1 MTGAALLAL
10 LRRFWPAIPVIAAVA
25 LAVLFRAQRD
35 DARLTLNNE
44 RQAWTASLDRADR
57 ARADQER
64 GFAQQLAS
72 AAISFADRIAA
83 REPII
88 LRSTN
93 TVREYAQ
100 TAAGRVICRGA
111 DRVRDIDA
119 LDADLADRSTSASQG
134 GAGAVRADAAAPPA
148 RR

>member
-1 MTGAALLAL
+1 MTGAAMARLLS
-10 LRRFWPAIPVIAAVA
+10 RFWPAIPIIAAVA
-25 LAVLFRAQRD
+25 LAMLFRAQRD
-35 DARLTLNNE
+35 DARQTLRNE

-64 GFAQQLAS
+64 GFAQQI
-72 AAISFADRIAA
+72 AAAATSFADRLAA

-100 TAAGRVICRGA
+100 TAAGRVMCRGA
-111 DRVRDIDA
+111 DRVREIDS
-119 LDADLADRSTSASQG
+119 LDADLADRST
-134 GAGAVRADAAAPPA
+134 GAAQRGDGTLRANAAASTA